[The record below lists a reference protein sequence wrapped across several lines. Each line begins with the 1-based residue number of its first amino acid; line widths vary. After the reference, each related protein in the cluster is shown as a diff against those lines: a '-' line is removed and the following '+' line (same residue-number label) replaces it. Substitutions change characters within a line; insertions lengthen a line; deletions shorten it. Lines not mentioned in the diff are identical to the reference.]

1 MLQIKVYNPSPEIL
15 GEASKA
21 SDVLLVWL
29 KGVLKEHRLNLTDI
43 YSATSDSGSDIKRLL
58 SVLLPGEWAWC
69 VPHMA
74 NRALIEAMDK
84 DENPAK
90 SKNKD
95 ARDVIK
101 KVKCVVEHFNKSAKM
116 DAKFKDLQARV
127 KSMYRRRRDDI
138 DAFLKDNPYI
148 LSL

>member
-1 MLQIKVYNPSPEIL
+1 MLQIKVYDPSPDIL

-29 KGVLKEHRLNLTDI
+29 KGVLKEHRLDITDI

-74 NRALIEAMDK
+74 NRALIEAMGV

-90 SKNKD
+90 SQNKD
-95 ARDVIK
+95 AKDVIK
-101 KVKCVVEHFNKSAKM
+101 KVKYVVEHFNKSARI

-127 KSMYRRRRDDI
+127 KSMHHDQDDDI
-138 DAFLKDNPYI
+138 DCCLQ
-148 LSL
+148 